1 MLLHYLNRADRKQ
14 GTHCH
19 NVIAKVGSIY
29 GLGAAS
35 FPPLI
40 RKSFRGEY
48 VDEPASARSGLADLQ
63 WRARVNATGL

>member
-14 GTHCH
+14 DTHCH

-35 FPPLI
+35 FPPLDSA
-40 RKSFRGEY
+40 K
-48 VDEPASARSGLADLQ
+48 ASE
-63 WRARVNATGL
+63 RVR